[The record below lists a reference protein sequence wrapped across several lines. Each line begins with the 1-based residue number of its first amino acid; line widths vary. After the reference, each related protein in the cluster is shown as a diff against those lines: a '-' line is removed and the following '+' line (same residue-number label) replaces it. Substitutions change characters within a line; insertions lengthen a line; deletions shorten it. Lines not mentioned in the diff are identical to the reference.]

1 MAPPSAFSLEII
13 SQQVPDPQT
22 SALKL
27 PNESLSSKVLC
38 FSNGY
43 FLTRPWVQWVHT
55 QALWHFSLGHSRFG
69 SWEPHWFAKSDVSG
83 VPFLG
88 ASLKSWGAKCRVQ
101 TLQCTRRSW
110 DFGLLPWLYDA
121 VPMWA
126 FWQECVSAFPS
137 YFSVGI
143 FSLIWCVGVIQLISG
158 FISEVIVLYVVVYLL
173 CLWRR
178 GIQEPML
185 PSW

>member
-1 MAPPSAFSLEII
+1 MLINERCDSQEAAFKSIQINLFQGKTGRWALFLLPEHWALFCGDSSPPPPLKTASFFAMVLWLCRCKFCWFS
-13 SQQVPDPQT
+13 
-22 SALKL
+22 K
-27 PNESLSSKVLC
+27 
-38 FSNGY
+38 
-43 FLTRPWVQWVHT
+43 
-55 QALWHFSLGHSRFG
+55 
-69 SWEPHWFAKSDVSG
+69 
-83 VPFLG
+83 LG
-88 ASLKSWGAKCRVQ
+88 ALGTNHLGGSLKSWGAKCRVQ